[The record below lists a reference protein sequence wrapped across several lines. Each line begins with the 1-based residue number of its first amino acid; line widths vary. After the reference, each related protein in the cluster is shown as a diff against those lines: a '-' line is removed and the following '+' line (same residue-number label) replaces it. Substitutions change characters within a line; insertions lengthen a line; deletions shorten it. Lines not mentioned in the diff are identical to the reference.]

1 MTNQVIEVFNKL
13 DSMKKDYAGRII
25 NANCKTGY
33 AYVHSTWGSNGTK
46 ASLQLTCAP
55 LEYHN
60 VAAGRHSKT
69 GIVNGYR
76 IEGITGC
83 NRTGRSAVEVAA
95 DMLADAVSDLASFI
109 EFLET
114 SPSDAYPNGIPQVNR
129 NTRITTSIAKQI
141 VINDRLMSNGGRSV
155 VVKSHGNSVL
165 IDLAKKHGRDIV
177 DTAINNLTVNEFE
190 LRFGL

>member
-1 MTNQVIEVFNKL
+1 MTNEVIEVFNKL

-25 NANCKTGY
+25 NDNCKTGY
-33 AYVHSTWGSNGTK
+33 AYVHSTWRSNGTK

-55 LEYHN
+55 LAYHN

-83 NRTGRSAVEVAA
+83 DRTGRSAVEVAA
-95 DMLADAVSDLASFI
+95 DMLADAVSDIASFI

-114 SPSDAYPNGIPQVNR
+114 SPCDAYPNGIPQVNR
-129 NTRITTSIAKQI
+129 NTLTVKSITQQVVT
-141 VINDRLMSNGGRSV
+141 NNRLMNAGGRSV
-155 VVKSHGNSVL
+155 VTKSHGNSVL
-165 IDLAKKHGRDIV
+165 VDLAKKYSRDIV
-177 DTAINNLTVNEFE
+177 ETALDNLTVNEFE